1 MAEEEPAEQQSFMN
15 RMMSKIPK
23 IPNLPKLLGN
33 PKESFGDTS
42 LKACMMPPP
51 VLQDIPDI
59 DENTQYYLN
68 EVKKTLDADVI
79 QPYIALGADLP
90 HLLADGF
97 EQFFNDNARYK
108 EIMHSYIGDRVIIDM
123 NYVISTNIP
132 NSNNRLSP
140 SQKGGTTCDGK
151 PQVDWESI
159 IRSFLPLTT
168 FNPEDYV
175 LKFGSTSTES
185 SGDDIE
191 VNTKTQIKATAD
203 GIKEELIN
211 KFSRKNGATF
221 YEINTYIENLLY
233 VIYTAYFSVR
243 PHTIDIRNIENINI
257 TPILSKAIDTY
268 IAENSKLVGGDGE
281 EEGGG
286 GGEGDKPPPKTGMF
300 SSLRNTLKNT
310 QSAIANKANA
320 IQTDTLKRMSDVKN
334 NVQDAAKQFK
344 DKPVTS
350 IKNAFKYTFRPKAVR
365 SCTEKNKTVGKHQPS
380 TYNMRRIVTDADV
393 YAGQEINSI
402 LCKQKDTLKK
412 LCVDVVLHHLSV
424 YLEDVSH
431 DTILFKKTK
440 ESYISCISTFCETIP
455 DEIAYKMIEKYLF
468 EDKTS
473 ITTFMGTLAQSGF
486 SFETLVS
493 TYDPYASI
501 DFTFTSAKPVP
512 ELAKAEI
519 KGGINST
526 ELKYD
531 FNPVKYNTVGPTFQ
545 TILSTVS
552 SLIGFDAIYGATR
565 ALPRLVFT
573 HLKEVVHLGIVNK
586 PVLTKIF
593 GLFDEVVFR
602 SVDAINNQFE
612 KSVND
617 IPKIMCRYLIS
628 KHSRT
633 SILIQDS
640 IFQYNHFLM
649 SIQTEKTPTANSTVE
664 KSITDNMIGFFIYH
678 SIRHSIDKSTT
689 IDKIYSEY
697 AQKVTGLKYK
707 TWADHPL
714 ASYFNKLTNGVVR
727 GGKPRKTRRLRRRK
741 TRNKRKPNR
750 SRRYR

>member
-1 MAEEEPAEQQSFMN
+1 MN

-51 VLQDIPDI
+51 VLQAIPDI

-79 QPYIALGADLP
+79 QPYIELGDDLP

-97 EQFFNDNARYK
+97 EQFFKDNARYK
-108 EIMHSYIGDRVIIDM
+108 EIMANYIGDTVINDM

-151 PQVDWESI
+151 PELDWESI

-168 FNPEDYV
+168 FNPSDYV
-175 LKFGSTSTES
+175 PKFGSTSTES

-191 VNTKTQIKATAD
+191 VNTKKQIKATAD
-203 GIKEELIN
+203 GIKEELIQ

-221 YEINTYIENLLY
+221 YQINTYIEQLLY
-233 VIYTAYFSVR
+233 FIYRAYFSVR
-243 PHTIDIRNIENINI
+243 PHTIEIRKIVNTNI
-257 TPILSKAIDTY
+257 TTILSDAITQY
-268 IAENSKLVGGDGE
+268 LNLSSKVV
-281 EEGGG
+281 GGG
-286 GGEGDKPPPKTGMF
+286 GDDEVGDNPPPAPKESFFTRM
-300 SSLRNTLKNT
+300 KK
-310 QSAIANKANA
+310 KAND
-320 IQTDTLKRMSDVKN
+320 IQANALKRVSDLKT
-334 NVQDAAKQFK
+334 NVQDAAKQLTDDSKKAFIS
-344 DKPVTS
+344 KP
-350 IKNAFKYTFRPKAVR
+350 VR
-365 SCTEKNKTVGKHQPS
+365 SCTEKNKTVGKHEPS
-380 TYNMRRIVTDADV
+380 TYNMRQIEKGADV
-393 YAGQEINSI
+393 YVGQKINSI
-402 LCKQKDTLKK
+402 LCKQKDKLKT

-424 YLEDVSH
+424 YLEDVSP

-440 ESYISCISTFCETIP
+440 DSYISCISKFCETIP

-468 EDKTS
+468 DDKELDTVMRQLS
-473 ITTFMGTLAQSGF
+473 QDQY
-486 SFETLVS
+486 SF
-493 TYDPYASI
+493 DPYTDI
-501 DFTFTSAKPVP
+501 QFTFNSSKTVS
-512 ELAKAEI
+512 ELAKSQNI
-519 KGGINST
+519 KSGIDST

-531 FNPVKYNTVGPTFQ
+531 FNPAKYNTVGPTVQ

-552 SLIGFDAIYGATR
+552 SLIGFDATYGATR
-565 ALPRLVFT
+565 ALPQLVFT
-573 HLKEVVHLGIVNK
+573 HLKEVVHLGIADK
-586 PVLTKIF
+586 TVLTKIF
-593 GLFDEVVFR
+593 GVFDEVVFR
-602 SVDAINNQFE
+602 SVDAINNQFA

-628 KHSRT
+628 RHSRT
-633 SILIQDS
+633 SKLIKSS
-640 IFQYNHFLM
+640 IEQYNQIYLM
-649 SIQTEKTPTANSTVE
+649 IPGDASRKGTIMQ
-664 KSITDNMIGFFIYH
+664 NMMGFFIYH
-678 SIRHSIDKSTT
+678 SLRHSIDRSLKISDIHT
-689 IDKIYSEY
+689 IYLDY
-697 AQKVTGLKYK
+697 ATKVTGIKYN
-707 TWADHPL
+707 TWEKHPL
-714 ASYFNKLTNGVVR
+714 ESYFRLKSQLPKALMDVVGKIYKDVSTSG